1 MPSFLIKKDFGSSKE
16 RVISRA
22 IECLKANHQEVITI
36 QVMNNYGGVVFLAKE
51 LMDAIWHTK

>member
-1 MPSFLIKKDFGSSKE
+1 MPSFLIKKDFGSSNE
-16 RVISRA
+16 RVIRRA

-51 LMDAIWHTK
+51 LIDAI